1 MQSSGVIE
9 SDEDD
14 VPLSALAKNGKPE
27 SDGGGAP
34 ASSLPACQPP
44 ATATPV
50 ASTTGASVPAQY
62 ENDDDMP
69 ISKLMRYPNLVFAHA
84 KKRKEGQSKQ
94 TEGNGS
100 GGQVEEKSKK
110 VKQEP
115 PGEEEDASR
124 SQEGG
129 AKKKKKRKDG
139 DGDSGGAM
147 SGNGKSKV
155 TRNSAANKSAAHGQR
170 TQDFYMLDKG
180 ELVQKLLRRWWYAIQ
195 WPDSSCATQVRRCRN
210 RRACSY
216 SSLASKTQ
224 TCAGV
229 AWRSPFP
236 ASLKPP
242 LSLHPTATPRLRDAG
257 GIPRRLRLRA
267 RTCHRPRARQAGPC
281 RVSQFHKFCTK
292 TCRGVERPVVE
303 GLGRATPAVT
313 RARGGES

>member
-1 MQSSGVIE
+1 MYVSDGIIFTSNDSNGAIPATVAPAQAATENEAAPKDPSQAPPAEKTIVQSSGVIE

-27 SDGGGAP
+27 SDGGGALAP
-34 ASSLPACQPP
+34 SLPACQPP
-44 ATATPV
+44 ASATPV

-94 TEGNGS
+94 IEGNGS
-100 GGQVEEKSKK
+100 GGQGEEKSKK

-210 RRACSY
+210 
-216 SSLASKTQ
+216 
-224 TCAGV
+224 
-229 AWRSPFP
+229 
-236 ASLKPP
+236 
-242 LSLHPTATPRLRDAG
+242 
-257 GIPRRLRLRA
+257 
-267 RTCHRPRARQAGPC
+267 
-281 RVSQFHKFCTK
+281 
-292 TCRGVERPVVE
+292 
-303 GLGRATPAVT
+303 
-313 RARGGES
+313 